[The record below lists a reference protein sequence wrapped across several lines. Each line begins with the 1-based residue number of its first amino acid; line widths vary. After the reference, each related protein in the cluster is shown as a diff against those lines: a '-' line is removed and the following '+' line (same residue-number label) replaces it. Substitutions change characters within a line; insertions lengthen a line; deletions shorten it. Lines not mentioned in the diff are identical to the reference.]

1 MIRRGHDH
9 DPLWAPVAG
18 MRARPDGAGAAS
30 ERLAATLAPGM
41 KTSKKTCKEN
51 LVPIKGFHG

>member
-1 MIRRGHDH
+1 
-9 DPLWAPVAG
+9 

-51 LVPIKGFHG
+51 PIPIKGFHG